1 MKASAKVSPFEL
13 ALRRTLVFG
22 LILVAA
28 VPQVRVTTDWL
39 GYLPMWLVG
48 MPAVM
53 LWALKGFAVPRGG
66 FAALTGF
73 GTRAPQ
79 AIRVRR

>member
-1 MKASAKVSPFEL
+1 MHTSKKVSPFEL

-22 LILVAA
+22 FILVVA

-53 LWALKGFAVPRGG
+53 LWALHGFAVPK
-66 FAALTGF
+66 APAPYVSAF
-73 GTRAPQ
+73 GHRAPQ
-79 AIRVRR
+79 AVRVRR

>member
-1 MKASAKVSPFEL
+1 MTVRSKVSPLEL
-13 ALRRTLVFG
+13 ALRRTLIFG
-22 LILVAA
+22 LILVVA

-53 LWALKGFAVPRGG
+53 LWALNGFRV
-66 FAALTGF
+66 
-73 GTRAPQ
+73 PQ
-79 AIRVRR
+79 AFFDHLSAQGSRTPQAVRVRR

>member
-1 MKASAKVSPFEL
+1 MKASNKVSPFEL

-22 LILVAA
+22 LILVVA

-53 LWALKGFAVPRGG
+53 LWALHGFAVPKTPRPYVSGY
-66 FAALTGF
+66 FART
-73 GTRAPQ
+73 PQ